1 MLGVGTRVRLRLD
14 RGCRRQHARHASGQV
29 GTIVAVVTDDVLA
42 PTRADLG
49 DQSTCLSIEAFA
61 GHLYTVELNEPD
73 GLNLDLYAAGELEP
87 LPR

>member
-29 GTIVAVVTDDVLA
+29 GRIVAIVTDDVLA
-42 PTRADLG
+42 PTGADLG
-49 DQSTCLSIEAFA
+49 DQGACLSIEAFA
-61 GHLYTVELNEPD
+61 GHLYTVELNEPN
-73 GLNLDLYAAGELEP
+73 GLNLDLYAASELEP